1 MSTTLLFIILSSIA
15 YGFAYRAANLLNLFF
30 ASNRQAKIMKDN
42 SEIIYYNGCVIGCIS
57 TFDLIYI
64 IVFPIYIFISM
75 KWWIVLLVIFI
86 GVCIL
91 GFILKLIEIALG
103 RPNHQSFSNDIDL
116 NALELALNERL
127 GMRLL
132 FVLMIYFVLST
143 ILIAYLLTV

>member
-1 MSTTLLFIILSSIA
+1 MSTTLFIILSSIA

-30 ASNRQAKIMKDN
+30 ASNRKAKIMRDTP
-42 SEIIYYNGCVIGCIS
+42 EMIHYNGCVIGFIS

-75 KWWIVLLVIFI
+75 KWWIALLVIFI
-86 GVCIL
+86 GGCIL

-103 RPNHQSFSNDIDL
+103 RPNHQPFSDNIDL
-116 NALELALNERL
+116 NALELALNARL

-143 ILIAYLLTV
+143 ILIVYLLTV